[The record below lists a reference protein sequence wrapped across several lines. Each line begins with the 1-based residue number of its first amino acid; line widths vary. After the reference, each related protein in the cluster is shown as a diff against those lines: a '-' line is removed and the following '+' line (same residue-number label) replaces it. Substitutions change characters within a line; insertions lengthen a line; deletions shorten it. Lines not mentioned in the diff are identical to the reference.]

1 MVENVGLGEA
11 IAGGTNLSGQWDNP
25 ITMGLQTDT
34 QLDFKRIEK
43 QQAEQARLAKMQDE
57 LMKLTSFDEGKWTSP
72 EIARKFKDYTAQNM
86 PLLVDRYKKGDKMG
100 VLEIQKKIL
109 DEKNALQ
116 FADRGIKSLY
126 ELPEKSV
133 TRKSLMN
140 DFNQGGIFKIV
151 EEDSKFNFL
160 PPRIEGYDETTGY
173 FKPKN
178 VPNPNIDR
186 VMGLQAKERLKGVP
200 KAKNIG
206 TKGGTIQYT
215 IDEKDPEYLRAKT
228 ESVNNILSNSDLVNQ
243 VLYTDDFRDYY
254 KEYLTKNQ
262 VGLNEDT
269 EADLE
274 EAMKGFLSKK
284 FDNNKVLTIEK
295 QTTRGGGSKSYDT
308 SLYTNGKRTNNYE
321 FKFDE
326 QGRTL
331 VDYPT
336 GQTPAKLYLEGM
348 EKLGSGEEIRKVRE
362 VFNPKIS
369 YFGNGKFLVE
379 GQVKEDSEYI
389 DTNPMVV
396 DESQISLQLGLNE
409 KGLKTYFPEYAKE
422 KGATPTKPKTATTTA
437 KAKPATAKKDS
448 YPAWKAKNPN
458 GTPAQYKEYLKK

>member
-25 ITMGLQTDT
+25 ITRGLQTDA

-43 QQAEQARLAKMQDE
+43 QQAEQARLAKKQEDF
-57 LMKLTSFDEGKWTSP
+57 MKLTSFDEGKWTSP

-186 VMGLQAKERLKGVP
+186 VIGLQAKEMLKGVP

-206 TKGGTIQYT
+206 KRDGSILYT

-295 QTTRGGGSKSYDT
+295 QTPRSGGSKSYDV
-308 SLYTNGKRTNNYE
+308 SLYVGGKKNNRYLMSN
-321 FKFDE
+321 DE
-326 QGRTL
+326 QGNL
-331 VDYPT
+331 ILDYGT
-336 GQTPAKLYLEGM
+336 GQTPAYLVMEGSQTMGDGSKKQGTFRYETPKLRY
-348 EKLGSGEEIRKVRE
+348 I
-362 VFNPKIS
+362 
-369 YFGNGKFLVE
+369 GNDKFQVE
-379 GQVKEDSEYI
+379 GYEVEDGEYI
-389 DTNPMVV
+389 PLNPMVV
-396 DESQISLQLGLNE
+396 DKSQIVLQLGLNE

-422 KGATPTKPKTATTTA
+422 KGAAKPKTE
-437 KAKPATAKKDS
+437 KQQPKPQEDKWKK
-448 YPAWKAKNPN
+448 
-458 GTPAQYKEYLKK
+458 YKRS